1 MVLCFCSYTIMFLLV
16 SMELMISG
24 PHLVSLVLLLE
35 LLVIDGVLSVYWH
48 QHVYSL
54 HVPRAVGECVLAG
67 GVLAILTLLRSL
79 GGYLHPW
86 AGWGPGRVIKAHA
99 REKNCVVNLLDNGH
113 GGCFV

>member
-24 PHLVSLVLLLE
+24 PHLVSLVWLLE

-67 GVLAILTLLRSL
+67 VVLTRLSLLPSL
-79 GGYLHPW
+79 GSYLLPW
-86 AGWGPGRVIKAHA
+86 AGWGSGKVIKAFA
-99 REKNCVVNLLDNGH
+99 LVAGFTLCRTLL
-113 GGCFV
+113 VSEV